1 MHAMPTSATEAER
14 IPMSWDEYVGYDLGD
29 RRAEYIDG
37 ALVVMEAPNRIHQDI
52 ALALAILL
60 RDSLGARARVSLAW
74 GWKPE
79 NDEFVPDVLVYA
91 PTDEVV
97 RLTSIPHLA
106 VEVLSTKPTHDTV
119 TKLAKYA
126 AAGLPRYWIV
136 DPAGSELTAYELEGG
151 RYRGAGRFGPD
162 DTAELDV
169 GVARV
174 RFRPADLLG

>member
-1 MHAMPTSATEAER
+1 MHAMPTPATAER

-52 ALALAILL
+52 AFQLMKLLEDALA
-60 RDSLGARARVSLAW
+60 GRARVTPAW

-79 NDEFVPDVLVYA
+79 NDEFVPDVLVYP
-91 PTDEVV
+91 PTDEVQ

-136 DPAGSELTAYELEGG
+136 DPAGPELVAYELAGDSFREAGG
-151 RYRGAGRFGPD
+151 FGAD
-162 DTAELDV
+162 DLADLDV
-169 GVARV
+169 GVARA